1 MPETHAAAAP
11 SEPAPQEQI
20 LGVVHAHWQG
30 RAVAVAAELELADLL
45 ADGPLHV
52 DVLAERTKTDPSSLF
67 RVLRA
72 LESTGIFMQVSP
84 RVFAN
89 TPASECLRKNV
100 PGSQWAWVRTC
111 LSTDAIAFSGWTGL
125 MHAVKTGGIAFDQ
138 VSGCSAWDYL
148 QRNPQKGAI
157 FNEAMRSLSALIT
170 PAVTASYDWSRFPVI
185 ADIAGGM
192 GTQLVAIL
200 EAHPGCR
207 GILLDKRHVVGGA
220 LRHERMEV
228 IAGDFFESVPAGAD
242 AYMLRWI
249 IHDWAE
255 PKALAILDNVRK
267 AMKPGARLVLVESVI
282 RDTPDFD
289 MGKWMDVNMLV
300 MVGGR
305 ERTAAEYRE
314 LYSKAGFEL
323 ELIIPTP
330 SPLSII
336 IGRPQPG

>member
-1 MPETHAAAAP
+1 MPDTRTAAAP
-11 SEPAPQEQI
+11 SAPTPQEQI

-52 DVLAERTKTDPSSLF
+52 DALAAHTKTDPSSLF
-67 RVLRA
+67 RVLRV
-72 LESTGIFMQVSP
+72 LESTGIFTQVSP
-84 RVFAN
+84 HVFAN

-111 LSTDAIAFSGWTGL
+111 LSTDAVAFSGWTGL
-125 MHAVKTGGIAFDQ
+125 MQAVKTGGIAFDQ
-138 VSGCSAWDYL
+138 VCGCSVWDYL
-148 QRNPQKGAI
+148 QQNPQKGAI

-170 PAVTASYDWSRFPVI
+170 PAVTASYDWSRFSAI

-200 EAHPGCR
+200 DAHLNCR
-207 GILLDKRHVVGGA
+207 GILFDRPHVVAGA
-220 LRHERMEV
+220 IRHERMDV
-228 IAGDFFESVPAGAD
+228 VGGDIFESVPAGAD
-242 AYMLRWI
+242 AYLLRWI

-305 ERTAAEYRE
+305 ERTAAEYGE
-314 LYSKAGFEL
+314 LFAKAGFEL
-323 ELIIPTP
+323 EQIIPTP

-336 IGRPQPG
+336 IGRPRPE